1 MIQIIITDGD
11 SQEINQLDAAIDEF
25 FPEAKRVRCGYHIVN
40 RGWDDKIEK
49 FRSFPPSQ
57 TQFYEKVKI
66 QIHTWI
72 YSRMKSECQTKNEY
86 LVYKILFKKF
96 SRDSD
101 IRDKLGIM
109 FITNIETFHKNN
121 VEVHERRFYFR
132 RC

>member
-1 MIQIIITDGD
+1 M
-11 SQEINQLDAAIDEF
+11 
-25 FPEAKRVRCGYHIVN
+25 
-40 RGWDDKIEK
+40 
-49 FRSFPPSQ
+49 
-57 TQFYEKVKI
+57 
-66 QIHTWI
+66 
-72 YSRMKSECQTKNEY
+72 YSWMKSECQTKNEY